1 MDKDIIKLLEEKV
14 KVKFNGKTGIDLQEY
29 LKEYGNKLSNNPSLL
44 MGDSCSFPDKF
55 YLSMEARCAYI
66 MDDEFKYYD
75 VIPFDD
81 NEYSNVKEMISAG
94 DRMPMVSGYLYDN
107 KDANGFFELVEK
119 VHKIC
124 KENKTRALLEF
135 VTPYEEDIDI
145 SVEFNM
151 DKIKYDGFIYIVD
164 DNKDMLLQS
173 YLWIAYRLNNGD
185 ISKYLTLF
193 KIKYKKED

>member
-44 MGDSCSFPDKF
+44 MGESCSFPDKF

-185 ISKYLTLF
+185 ISKYLSLF